1 MSMRIHTFMNLR
13 VLLITLFSI
22 FLAQMANAQSPRKN
36 DVIVK
41 RDSSQIQALITQMT
55 YEKINYRDLGTP
67 DSVKT
72 YIYLDQVAKVLL
84 KNGKTINVRD
94 SIQPGK
100 MPPDSVGQY
109 ADLNNLPTDPFEK
122 SIVMANS
129 DQLRDKYEYHHNKSV
144 DGKTGAIVFT
154 SIAVATL
161 ISGVIVTAVGDDP
174 DDKKF
179 GGALAIAGPAFG
191 VVFGSLSFNKYRV
204 HRKKAEKVKTELE
217 KRGQPLTT
225 FKIGPR
231 FDPLNKSGHLTL
243 RMTF

>member
-1 MSMRIHTFMNLR
+1 MRIHTFKNLP
-13 VLLITLFSI
+13 VLLITLLSI
-22 FLAQMANAQSPRKN
+22 GVAQLSYAQSPRKN
-36 DVIVK
+36 DIIVK
-41 RDSSQIQALITQMT
+41 RDSTQIQALITQMS
-55 YEKINYRDLGTP
+55 YEKINYRDLGTA
-67 DSVKT
+67 DSAAT
-72 YIYLDQVAKVLL
+72 YIYLDKVSRVLL

-100 MPPDSVGQY
+100 VPTDSVGQY

-161 ISGVIVTAVGDDP
+161 VSGVIVTAVGEDS

-191 VVFGSLSFNKYRV
+191 IVFGSLSFNKYRV
-204 HRKKAEKVKTELE
+204 HKKKADKVKNELE
-217 KRGQPLTT
+217 RRGQSLTT
-225 FKIGPR
+225 FKLSPK
-231 FDPLNKSGHLTL
+231 FDPLNKSGQLTL